1 MRIGLPIMDLEVGG
15 AEWDVINLSAG
26 LKKAGHEPFII
37 TSGGALWQEAEGLGI
52 SLIRFPLVA
61 RTPWR
66 LWRNGRR
73 LARLIEEYHLD
84 ILNPQ
89 CVFPSISGRF
99 ATRRLLRKGRAV
111 PNIVTVPMMTRLT
124 PFWYWV
130 GTRIINRV
138 ADHLILES
146 DCERVRLELCGLNCP
161 TTVLYN
167 CFPPERVTAVRKTR
181 QEVRREMGWP
191 DGTVVFLLPARMH
204 RQKAHEV
211 LLEALARP
219 EIRPL
224 KVLAYLAGDGPLL
237 DEQQALAKRLGV
249 EDKVVF
255 AGFRRDVPALMR
267 GADVFLLC
275 SRQESLPL
283 SVREGMTA
291 GLPTVATRVGGV
303 PETVEDGESGLLVPK
318 EDPEALAKA
327 MARLAADA
335 DRRQAMGR
343 RAAEIV
349 HEKFNYDRWIERTVA
364 LYERVR
370 NEVAG
375 RAQ

>member
-1 MRIGLPIMDLEVGG
+1 
-15 AEWDVINLSAG
+15 
-26 LKKAGHEPFII
+26 
-37 TSGGALWQEAEGLGI
+37 
-52 SLIRFPLVA
+52 
-61 RTPWR
+61 
-66 LWRNGRR
+66 
-73 LARLIEEYHLD
+73 
-84 ILNPQ
+84 
-89 CVFPSISGRF
+89 
-99 ATRRLLRKGRAV
+99 
-111 PNIVTVPMMTRLT
+111 
-124 PFWYWV
+124 
-130 GTRIINRV
+130 
-138 ADHLILES
+138 
-146 DCERVRLELCGLNCP
+146 
-161 TTVLYN
+161 
-167 CFPPERVTAVRKTR
+167 
-181 QEVRREMGWP
+181 
-191 DGTVVFLLPARMH
+191 
-204 RQKAHEV
+204 
-211 LLEALARP
+211 
-219 EIRPL
+219 
-224 KVLAYLAGDGPLL
+224 
-237 DEQQALAKRLGV
+237 
-249 EDKVVF
+249 
-255 AGFRRDVPALMR
+255 MR

-375 RAQ
+375 RAR